1 VLSLTERLKRF
12 TTAQERRIY
21 LRWKYALLK
30 IAALI
35 SFLSFCLYPL
45 TGGVRGE
52 EATVAP
58 YLFSV
63 PSLLVFLLPRR
74 FLSVARGI
82 ALGQSAL
89 ICWAGGQALVIGLV
103 LRQPDKTLELILV
116 GFVVQLFFGLA
127 ALLID
132 DPLKKAKS
140 ELAQMFL
147 GAAATLIFISASYER
162 FQTNYTKMDPELV
175 YPVIACLETYK
186 AGHDGQYAD
195 SLQSL
200 VRAQGVNCIYP
211 FSEKGSSPFGK
222 IKYQARHAGD
232 GHVSEYSIILGGTT
246 FWGRFSADAY
256 TDQTGILHLS
266 QDHQNATP
274 ADPVPPNITT
284 FLHEWSQCLS
294 KHAKTHPDTP
304 FPVDLSSMM
313 EPGWSCKPRWYVK
326 DNYLAPSQFHR
337 VDYYSDTGDG
347 TKPRAAFHLLGR
359 PNQYG
364 SSGVRHYYVDE
375 SGVIRG
381 TPANRDAT
389 RYDPPIP
396 ECEWVEH
403 KACSS
408 D

>member
-1 VLSLTERLKRF
+1 MG
-12 TTAQERRIY
+12 
-21 LRWKYALLK
+21 WKYALLK

-45 TGGVRGE
+45 TAGVRGE
-52 EATVAP
+52 EATVA
-58 YLFSV
+58 YLFSA
-63 PSLLVFLLPRR
+63 PSLLVLLLPRR
-74 FLSVARGI
+74 LLSVARGI

-89 ICWAGGQALVIGLV
+89 ICLGGSQALMIGLV
-103 LRQPDKTLELILV
+103 MRQPDKTLELILV

-132 DPLKKAKS
+132 NPLKKANG
-140 ELAQMFL
+140 ELAQILF
-147 GAAATLIFISASYER
+147 GGAATLIFIFLGYRR
-162 FQTNYTKMDPELV
+162 FQTNYTSMNPEQV
-175 YPVIACLETYK
+175 YRVIACSETYK
-186 AGHDGQYAD
+186 AGHSGLYAD
-195 SLQSL
+195 SLKTL
-200 VRAQGVNCIYP
+200 ALAQGENCIYP
-211 FSEKGSSPFGK
+211 FSIEGSSPYGK
-222 IKYQARHAGD
+222 IRYQPLLGAD
-232 GHVSEYSIILGGTT
+232 GRVTGYSIILGGTT
-246 FWGRFSADAY
+246 FWGRFLPNGS
-256 TDQTGILHLS
+256 TDQTGILHIS

-304 FPVDLSSMM
+304 FPVDLISMM

-326 DNYLAPSQFHR
+326 DNYLEPSQFYR
-337 VDYYSDTGDG
+337 VDYYSDTGAG
-347 TKPRAAFHLLGR
+347 TKSLAAFHLLGR

-389 RYDPPIP
+389 RDDPPIP

-403 KACSS
+403 KACSLN
-408 D
+408 